1 MDWFDKTEIEW
12 PYRDDLDL
20 LRLGAGETFRG
31 DATLAMA
38 KALLESGVSYI
49 GGYQGAPAAY
59 LMDSLAEAG
68 DLLDE
73 LGVHFQACS
82 NEASAAAMLGASI
95 NYLLRG
101 AAIWKSVAGTGV
113 ASDALAN
120 LATAGVKGG
129 AVILIGVDFGEGSN
143 VGQERTQASAMKSQ
157 MWLIDPRPDLPT
169 MTRMVRNSFELS
181 EASNTP
187 VMLEF
192 RIRASH
198 VTGEFVCD
206 DNRAPEFSAKN
217 PIEKPD
223 RNYGRLV
230 LPPATFVQER
240 HKFETRLP
248 AAEKFI
254 IENDLNELLHGQYDR
269 VGIIVQGGLTNTV
282 LAGLRELGLAD
293 MFGKPEIPMLVL
305 NVTYPLISSQ
315 LVEFCAGKSAVL
327 VIEEGQPDYF
337 EQALNSMLRKADI
350 STTVVG
356 KGAMPIYGEVTPQS
370 ALDGL
375 WNFLEGAAPKGLD
388 MAALAKRHH
397 DLTTSATVS
406 EALVGENL
414 GRPPGF
420 CTGCPE
426 RPVFSAL
433 KLLERDIGSVHLSA
447 DIGCHLYSTL
457 PPFDMGHTV
466 LGYGL
471 GLASSAG
478 VEPAMKGR
486 VISSMGDGAFWHSG
500 LNSSVASAVFN
511 EDDSVLM
518 IFDNGYTA
526 STGAQHLP
534 SSPTNLNRYSIEDA
548 LRGVGVKWIERVR
561 SYDVTKVLRVLRD
574 AMSTKEGGLKVVIA
588 EGECQLAVQRR
599 IAPALKAK
607 RTGGHRSSRVK
618 YGVDEDVCTGDHSCI
633 RLSGCPSLSLKTNPD
648 PLRNDPVVHVED
660 GCIGCGLCGEVAHAA
675 VLCPSFYDAEVIR
688 NSNLLDRALD
698 GIRRT
703 VISLLAPRAGPQ
715 SEAEAS

>member
-12 PYRDDLDL
+12 PYRGELDL
-20 LRLGAGETFRG
+20 LRLSAGEIFQG

-59 LMDSLAEAG
+59 IMDSLAEAG

-73 LGVHFQACS
+73 LGVHFQACG

-95 NYLLRG
+95 NYPLRG

-129 AVILIGVDFGEGSN
+129 ALILIGVDFGEGSN
-143 VGQERTQASAMKSQ
+143 VGQERTQATAMKSQ
-157 MWLIDPRPDLPT
+157 IWLMDPRPDLST
-169 MTRMVRNSFELS
+169 LTRMVRQAFELS

-198 VTGEFVCD
+198 VTGEFECR
-206 DNRAPEFSAKN
+206 DNRAPTYSAKN
-217 PIEKPD
+217 PIETPD
-223 RNYGRLV
+223 RDYARLV
-230 LPPATFVQER
+230 LPPATFTQER
-240 HKFETRLP
+240 HKIETRLP
-248 AAEKFI
+248 AAQRYI
-254 IENDLNELLHGQYDR
+254 VENNLNEVLPGRRDGI
-269 VGIIVQGGLTNTV
+269 GIIAQGGLTNSV

-293 MFGKPEIPMLVL
+293 VFGETEVPVLVL
-305 NVTYPLISSQ
+305 NVTYPLVPQQ
-315 LVEFCAGKSAVL
+315 LVEFCAGKTAVL
-327 VIEEGQPDYF
+327 VVEEGQPDF
-337 EQALNSMLRKADI
+337 IEQALNSVLRKADLN
-350 STTVVG
+350 TAVVG
-356 KGAMPIYGEVTPQS
+356 KGVLPEYGECTPQ
-370 ALDGL
+370 AILDGL
-375 WNFLEGAAPKGLD
+375 WKFLEGAAHRDLD
-388 MAALAKRHH
+388 TVALARRHR
-397 DLTTSATVS
+397 DLTTAAVRP
-406 EALVGENL
+406 EALAGENL
-414 GRPPGF
+414 ARPPGF

-433 KLLERDIGSVHLSA
+433 KLLEREIGPVHLSA

-478 VEPAMKGR
+478 VEPAMKNR
-486 VISSMGDGAFWHSG
+486 VLSSMGDGAFWHNG
-500 LNSSVASAVFN
+500 LNSSIASAVFN

-534 SSPTNLNRYSIEDA
+534 SSPTNKNRQSIEDA
-548 LRGVGVKWIERVR
+548 LRGVGVKWIENVR
-561 SYDVTKVLRVLRD
+561 SYDVARVLRVLRH
-574 AMSTKEGGLKVVIA
+574 AMSTREGGLKVIIA
-588 EGECQLAVQRR
+588 EGACQLAVERR
-599 IAPALKAK
+599 SAPARKERRARGL
-607 RTGGHRSSRVK
+607 RTTRVK

-633 RLSGCPSLSLKTNPD
+633 RLSGCPSLSLKPNPD
-648 PLRNDPVVHVED
+648 PLRDDPVVHVEE
-660 GCIGCGLCGEVAHAA
+660 GCVGCGLCGEVAHAA
-675 VLCPSFYDAEVIR
+675 VLCPSFYEAEVIR
-688 NSNLLDRALD
+688 NPNLWDR
-698 GIRRT
+698 GIDRFRRA
-703 VISLLAPRAGPQ
+703 VIGALAPRGRHSFAG
-715 SEAEAS
+715 EAS